1 VMYHTSSPSWKMRT
15 WGARLFIEFK
25 CYLWKG

>member
-1 VMYHTSSPSWKMRT
+1 MYHTSSPSWKMRT
-15 WGARLFIEFK
+15 WGAGIFIEFR